1 MVTKGVIFFN
11 FEEQLSNLI
20 RNSMYCPYSNLM
32 VRERDEREMRERD
45 MSEREGTIKLV
56 IFMHASPKNFPS
68 TDDRKITLK

>member
-32 VRERDEREMRERD
+32 EREREREREYD
-45 MSEREGTIKLV
+45 
-56 IFMHASPKNFPS
+56 
-68 TDDRKITLK
+68 